1 MWNEMSYMIIS
12 SGNTCAVKKFWIKR
26 EKAQKSNQQPRDGA
40 DRLHIFVEVY
50 ISYSCIEERK
60 IWIYVE
66 VQENSMYKDD
76 LIVHFCP
83 IFNTSKYISLDFS

>member
-40 DRLHIFVEVY
+40 DRLHIFVEV
-50 ISYSCIEERK
+50 
-60 IWIYVE
+60 
-66 VQENSMYKDD
+66 QENSMYKDD